1 MNYKLSKY
9 EMETTI
15 NWNEEEANCSCFT
28 CSKKLQRKLDGF
40 CSKSPDIHRQ
50 EMGDGGVRYTFPKK
64 WVRVVLPRI
73 LSAEEKEKKAVL
85 ARANLVRKNNE
96 RTSK

>member
-15 NWNEEEANCSCFT
+15 NWNEEEAICSCFT
-28 CSKKLQRKLDGF
+28 YSKALQRKLDGF
-40 CSKSPDIHRQ
+40 YSKSLLISRA

-64 WVRVVLPRI
+64 WVRVVLPCVLTEEEREKRALRI
-73 LSAEEKEKKAVL
+73 REAREK
-85 ARANLVRKNNE
+85 RNRE
-96 RTSK
+96 RTSE